1 MGESVFKETYREI
14 WRRCLEVR
22 ARESWSSG
30 SAWWNIWMR
39 ISVGR
44 RRSGEERKVD
54 EVRN

>member
-1 MGESVFKETYREI
+1 VGESVFKETYGEV